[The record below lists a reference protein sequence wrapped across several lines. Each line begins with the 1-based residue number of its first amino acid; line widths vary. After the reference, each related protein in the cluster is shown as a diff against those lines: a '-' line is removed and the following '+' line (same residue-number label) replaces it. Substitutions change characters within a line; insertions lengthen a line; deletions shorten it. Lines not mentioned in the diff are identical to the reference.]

1 MTRMR
6 VLITGGTGK
15 VGRALAIGF
24 AKAGWEVIVTS
35 RSQER
40 VDELVHE
47 LNLVPG
53 HVNHGVVFE
62 FASSSPVS
70 QLVDLLRERHI
81 QPHCLINNVRN
92 LESLEL
98 GPGGRPPLSNWMQ
111 EFQLD
116 VVVAYELTMELAAEE
131 ASGLENVI
139 NISSI
144 YGIVAPNQRLYLEPE
159 TQSPIHYGVCK
170 AALLHLTKE
179 LAVRLAPRR
188 IRVNTL
194 SYGGVEG
201 RVSSDFLERYA
212 TLCPQGRMLTAADIA
227 GPALFLA
234 GAGAS
239 GMTGHNLVV
248 DGGWS
253 VW

>member
-15 VGRALAIGF
+15 VGRALAAGF
-24 AKAGWEVIVTS
+24 AGAGWEVVVTS
-35 RSQER
+35 RSKER
-40 VDELVHE
+40 AAALVDELDR
-47 LNLVPG
+47 NSG
-53 HVNHGVVFE
+53 HANHGIVFE
-62 FASSSPVS
+62 FVANSPVS
-70 QLVDLLRERHI
+70 QLVDILRERDL

-92 LESLEL
+92 LENLKLQS
-98 GPGGRPPLSNWMQ
+98 GGRPTISSWLQ
-111 EFQLD
+111 EFQLG
-116 VVVAYELTMELAAEE
+116 VVVAYELTMDLVAEE
-131 ASGLENVI
+131 VGVLENVI
-139 NISSI
+139 NVSSI
-144 YGIVAPNQRLYLEPE
+144 YGIVAPNQHLYLEPE

-179 LAVRLAPRR
+179 LAVRLAPHQT
-188 IRVNTL
+188 RVNAI

-201 RVSSDFLERYA
+201 RVNSEFLARYA
-212 TLCPQGRMLTAADIA
+212 ALCPQGRMLKAEDIA

-234 GAGAS
+234 DSGAS